1 MTNSTAKTDKPLLR
15 WMGEGDPDLVPV
27 MMADG
32 RSTASSYFGAP
43 VRVEGES
50 TTFTGVPESPVTP
63 EMVVRC
69 SEETGIH
76 FVRSLGY
83 MLPFSLVEFMDDVD
97 VAVQEQRRDGA
108 VRRVTVVRTPVG
120 EMTDVFITPYDGP
133 AYWEENFVKGREDL
147 PALTHLVERFTQALL
162 EDGRAREAV
171 KSKHRDEAAK
181 WPAHVPFFAVMSV
194 PSFEVTSQLY
204 MAPAEVFCLL
214 ADEPAAMERVFEE
227 VAQSN
232 AVLVECAAEAGA
244 DFVFGAINGLEI
256 YSPAIY
262 ERYFVPEATALHEAA
277 HVCGLRGWVHTCGR
291 MGRLIEMGVYERMKV
306 DVLESLSHPPLGDV
320 ADLPGALDRLGRKIV
335 TRGAVNVGLF
345 YESDLGK
352 IRERTRAVIEE
363 VRGHRHMIGDTN
375 DSFPTYPRENILA
388 FVEEVER
395 SGRMLRA

>member
-1 MTNSTAKTDKPLLR
+1 MTHGTIGGDKPLLR
-15 WMGEGDPDLVPV
+15 WMDEGDPDLVPV

-32 RSTASSYFGAP
+32 RTTASSYFGVP
-43 VRVEGES
+43 LRVEGES
-50 TTFTGVPESPVTP
+50 TTFTGIPASPVTP
-63 EMVVRC
+63 EMVVKC

-97 VAVQEQRRDGA
+97 LAVQEERRDGA
-108 VRRVTVVRTPVG
+108 VRRATMVRTPAG
-120 EMTDVFITPYDGP
+120 EMSEVFITPYEGP
-133 AYWEENFVKGREDL
+133 AYWEENFVKGSEDL

-162 EDGRAREAV
+162 EDARAREAV
-171 KSKHRDEAAK
+171 KSQHRDEAAK
-181 WPAHVPFFAVMSV
+181 WPARVPFFAVMSV

-204 MAPAEVFCLL
+204 MAHATAFYLL
-214 ADEPAAMERVFEE
+214 VDETAAMERIFEA

-277 HVCGLRGWVHTCGR
+277 HRCGLRGWVHTCGR

-320 ADLPGALDRLGRKIV
+320 TDLPGALDRLGPNVV
-335 TRGAVNVGLF
+335 TRGGVNVGLF
-345 YESDLGK
+345 YESDPGK
-352 IRERTRAVIEE
+352 VRERAKAVIEQT
-363 VRGHRHMIGDTN
+363 RGHRHMIGDTN

-388 FVEEVER
+388 FVEEVEG